1 MQRNRG
7 FTLIELMIV
16 LAIVAILAAVGYP
29 SYRNHVA
36 KGQRSAGQQ
45 YLSDVAQRQEQYL
58 LDRRQYATTLG
69 PGATGLGM
77 RDPQLLEAPL
87 KYTLANDF
95 AGGVNNGTTPPS
107 FTICLEPLAGSPGAQ
122 RGDGRLCINN
132 LGQRWREAAGGNGAF
147 DAASDCAWDNSSCR
161 IAGEQG

>member
-16 LAIVAILAAVGYP
+16 VAIVAILAAVGYP

-45 YLSDVAQRQEQYL
+45 FLSDIAQRQEQYL
-58 LDRRQYATTLG
+58 LDRRQYATTLAAS
-69 PGATGLGM
+69 ATGLGM
-77 RDPQLLEAPL
+77 TAPAAL
-87 KYTLANDF
+87 KYTVANDF
-95 AGGVNNGTTPPS
+95 ADGVNNAATPPA
-107 FTICLEPLAGSPGAQ
+107 FAICAEPLAGSPVAQ
-122 RGDGRLCINN
+122 RADGRLCINN
-132 LGQRWREAAGGNGAF
+132 LGQRWREPAGGNGTF
-147 DAASDCAWDNSSCR
+147 DAGECAWDNTSCR